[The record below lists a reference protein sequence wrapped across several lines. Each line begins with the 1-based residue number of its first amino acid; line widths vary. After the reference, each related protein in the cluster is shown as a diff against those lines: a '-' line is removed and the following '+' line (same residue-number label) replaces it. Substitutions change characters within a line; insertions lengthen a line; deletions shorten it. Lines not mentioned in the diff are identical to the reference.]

1 MRSNQPF
8 GVRLALALLFTSTL
22 ALTGCKTGG
31 SSTGAS
37 TNVYYDAQTDTIVEG
52 GSVSGNPRASA
63 PHLQWLA
70 PATRADGSKLYAGE
84 IRGYRIYYKL
94 RHQEALRTIDID
106 DAGMTSYP
114 LQGFNPGVYEF
125 SVSTLDVEG
134 LESQRS
140 ETVSVN
146 II

>member
-1 MRSNQPF
+1 MRSNQSF
-8 GVRLALALLFTSTL
+8 NMRLPLAYLLLATFALA
-22 ALTGCKTGG
+22 GCKTGG

-37 TNVYYDAQTDTIVEG
+37 TNAYYDAESDSLVDAGLQP
-52 GSVSGNPRASA
+52 SVV
-63 PHLQWLA
+63 HLQWLA

-84 IRGYRIYYKL
+84 IGGYRIYYKL
-94 RHQEALRTIDID
+94 RHQDAFRIIDID
-106 DAGMTSYP
+106 DAGNTSYP
-114 LQGFNPGVYEF
+114 LEGFSPGVYEF

-140 ETVSVN
+140 KAVSVN